1 MRSPIRA
8 PEFAIGGSMIR
19 IRRGAAAP
27 LAAAA
32 LAVLATIVVTAP
44 AARAAEAASSSPAS
58 DTRTRTVKVSAA
70 AAAAPSAAS
79 TVISD
84 RNVPVETGARRETV
98 VEGLE
103 QPWGMAFLP
112 DGRLLITERP
122 GRLRIVEGGKL
133 LPAAV
138 TGVPEV
144 FAQGQGGLLD
154 VAVHPRFA
162 DNGYVYLTYAHG
174 TAEANRTRVSRGKLV
189 GGALGDVQVI
199 FDVNRAKT
207 GGSHFGSRLAWLP
220 DGTLLVSIGDGGNPP
235 TMLDGRLIRDNAQ
248 DPAAHLGKVV
258 RLREDVL
265 VPAADAAT
273 VAGGGGAQTWT
284 LGHRNVQGLA
294 YDPFRRT
301 VWATEHGALGGDELN
316 RLEASRNYGW
326 PVVSR
331 TREYVG
337 GAHVGISV
345 PRDGMTEPVLLWE
358 VAVAPSGLV
367 VYDGRA
373 FPYWR
378 GDLFSGS
385 LMSADVRRIDLDDA
399 GRPIGETALRAGAR
413 VRDVEVG
420 PDGLLYVL
428 TDERAGRLLRYSP
441 APAPVPAATAAQPA
455 ASAPAAQPR

>member
-1 MRSPIRA
+1 
-8 PEFAIGGSMIR
+8 MIR
-19 IRRGAAAP
+19 TPRGAFAS
-27 LAAAA
+27 LAGGAFAA
-32 LAVLATIVVTAP
+32 LTAAVVATP
-44 AARAAEAASSSPAS
+44 AVHAADAASPPSAG
-58 DTRTRTVKVSAA
+58 DTRTRTIKVPAA
-70 AAAAPSAAS
+70 AAVPSTTATSVPMAS
-79 TVISD
+79 TTVVSD

-144 FAQGQGGLLD
+144 LAQGQGGLLD
-154 VAVHPRFA
+154 VALHPRFA
-162 DNGYVYLTYAHG
+162 DTGYVYLTYAHG
-174 TAEANRTRVSRGKLV
+174 TAEANRTRVARGKLV
-189 GGALGDVQVI
+189 GGALEDVQVI
-199 FDVNRAKT
+199 FDVNRVKT

-258 RLREDVL
+258 RLREDGL
-265 VPAADAAT
+265 VPADNPMAA
-273 VAGGGGAQTWT
+273 AGGAAAQTWT

-337 GAHVGISV
+337 GTHVGISV

-367 VYDGRA
+367 VYDGKA

-399 GRPIGETALRAGAR
+399 GRPIGETALRVGAR

-441 APAPVPAATAAQPA
+441 APAPAAATAP
-455 ASAPAAQPR
+455 APAAPPAPAARPR

>member
-1 MRSPIRA
+1 MRTAIRA
-8 PEFAIGGSMIR
+8 LDFAIGGSMIR
-19 IRRGAAAP
+19 ISRGAVAS
-27 LAAAA
+27 LAGGALAA
-32 LAVLATIVVTAP
+32 LATVVVTAP
-44 AARAAEAASSSPAS
+44 A
-58 DTRTRTVKVSAA
+58 
-70 AAAAPSAAS
+70 AAS

-162 DNGYVYLTYAHG
+162 DTGYVYLTYAHG
-174 TAEANRTRVSRGKLV
+174 TAEANRTRVARGRLA
-189 GGALGDVQVI
+189 GGALEDVQVI
-199 FDVNRAKT
+199 FDVNRVKT

-265 VPAADAAT
+265 VRADDPTA
-273 VAGGGGAQTWT
+273 VAGGGAAQTWT

-316 RLEASRNYGW
+316 RLEESRNYGW
-326 PVVSR
+326 PVASR

-367 VYDGRA
+367 VYDGKA

-441 APAPVPAATAAQPA
+441 APTPAPAATPA
-455 ASAPAAQPR
+455 PPASAAQPR

>member
-1 MRSPIRA
+1 
-8 PEFAIGGSMIR
+8 MIR
-19 IRRGAAAP
+19 IPRAAVASLAGAA
-27 LAAAA
+27 LAAA
-32 LAVLATIVVTAP
+32 VVIAPEARAADASSSAP
-44 AARAAEAASSSPAS
+44 AA
-58 DTRTRTVKVSAA
+58 DTRTRTVTVPAA
-70 AAAAPSAAS
+70 AATPAPTAAA

-138 TGVPEV
+138 SGVPEV

-162 DNGYVYLTYAHG
+162 DTGYVYLTYAHG
-174 TAEANRTRVSRGKLV
+174 TAEANRTRVARGKLV
-189 GGALGDVQVI
+189 GGALADVQVI
-199 FDVNRAKT
+199 FDANRVKT

-258 RLREDVL
+258 RLRGDVL
-265 VPAADAAT
+265 APAADATA
-273 VAGGGGAQTWT
+273 VASAGGAQTWT

-326 PVVSR
+326 PVASR

-367 VYDGRA
+367 VYDGKA

-420 PDGLLYVL
+420 PDGFLYVL

-441 APAPVPAATAAQPA
+441 APTPASSATP
-455 ASAPAAQPR
+455 APATPAPTAQPR

>member
-1 MRSPIRA
+1 MTCNPHAAVASLVA
-8 PEFAIGGSMIR
+8 AI
-19 IRRGAAAP
+19 AVAAP
-27 LAAAA
+27 G
-32 LAVLATIVVTAP
+32 V
-44 AARAAEAASSSPAS
+44 
-58 DTRTRTVKVSAA
+58 AA
-70 AAAAPSAAS
+70 AAAAGAKPPAPAAATHA
-79 TVISD
+79 TVVSD
-84 RNVPVETGARRETV
+84 RNVPVETGARRETF

-112 DGRLLITERP
+112 DGRLLVTERP

-162 DNGYVYLTYAHG
+162 DNGLVYLTYAHG
-174 TAEANRTRVSRGKLV
+174 TADANRTRVARGRLD
-189 GGALGDVQVI
+189 GGALEDVRVI
-199 FDVNRAKT
+199 FEANRTKT

-258 RLREDVL
+258 RLADDGSAAPG
-265 VPAADAAT
+265 VPSGAGAAQ
-273 VAGGGGAQTWT
+273 VWT

-316 RLEASRNYGW
+316 RLEAARNYGW
-326 PVVSR
+326 PLVSR

-337 GAHVGISV
+337 GAPVGNAP
-345 PRDGMTEPVLLWE
+345 PREGMTEPVLLWE

-367 VYDGRA
+367 VYEGAA
-373 FPYWR
+373 FPQWR

-385 LMSADVRRIDLDDA
+385 LMGADVRRIDLDDA
-399 GRPIGETALRAGAR
+399 GRPVGETALRVGAR
-413 VRDVEVG
+413 VRDLEVG

-441 APAPVPAATAAQPA
+441 APAPA
-455 ASAPAAQPR
+455 APAPGTPPR